1 MDELPGKHRMV
12 FDTVSN
18 DAMGEALLFTNNFLA
33 ANRNSYGLQNS
44 DVAVIVIARHLSTGF
59 GFNDD
64 MWAKYGTQMASMSG
78 ISILGNATP
87 PKTNPRNNGG
97 FGMSALAKLGVH
109 YAVCSMATGRLA
121 GTIAQATGST
131 AEAITAELTANL
143 VPNAHMV
150 PAGIVTVNR
159 AQERG
164 YTLCK
169 G

>member
-1 MDELPGKHRMV
+1 
-12 FDTVSN
+12 
-18 DAMGEALLFTNNFLA
+18 
-33 ANRNSYGLQNS
+33 
-44 DVAVIVIARHLSTGF
+44 
-59 GFNDD
+59 
-64 MWAKYGTQMASMSG
+64 
-78 ISILGNATP
+78 
-87 PKTNPRNNGG
+87 
-97 FGMSALAKLGVH
+97 
-109 YAVCSMATGRLA
+109 MATGRLA